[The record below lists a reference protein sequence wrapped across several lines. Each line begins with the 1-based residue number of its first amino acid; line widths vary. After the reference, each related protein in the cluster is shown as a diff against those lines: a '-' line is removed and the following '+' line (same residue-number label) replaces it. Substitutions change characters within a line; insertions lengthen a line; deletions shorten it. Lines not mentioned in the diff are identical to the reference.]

1 MSLRGKGRVG
11 AGLTIVSTLVG
22 LFGYPNIHLVI
33 VAIFGFILGVT
44 LIIVVANATIAEAGK
59 SRNHLGSLMEVELE
73 RARRQK
79 SREEEQNGGPKR

>member
-11 AGLTIVSTLVG
+11 AVLTIVCTLLG
-22 LFGYPNIHLVI
+22 LFGYPNIPLVI
-33 VAIFGFILGVT
+33 VAIFGTLSGIT

-79 SREEEQNGGPKR
+79 LQEKEQNGGPKR